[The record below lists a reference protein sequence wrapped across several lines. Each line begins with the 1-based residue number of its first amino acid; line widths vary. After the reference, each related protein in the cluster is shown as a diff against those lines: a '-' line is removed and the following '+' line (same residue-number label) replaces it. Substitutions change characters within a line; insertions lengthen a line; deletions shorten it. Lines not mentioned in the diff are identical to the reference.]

1 MKSIKILSLLMALI
15 MLVGVFAA
23 CTKDPV
29 NDPDNKPTD
38 NATGDNNKP
47 TDDGKNP
54 NPDEGFVADGKDY
67 TYTTGTTA
75 LGTNWNPHAWETN
88 ADQSMLS
95 YVSSPFVDMSILDS
109 ENGVYQWV
117 YEMATSIKDVTKDH
131 QGDLDKYGSTL
142 PAGAE
147 TSADVEAGFV
157 FEIALNPDAAWETGE
172 KITADDYI
180 ESMKRLLDS
189 KMRNYRA
196 NLYIAGESA
205 LAGGAAFY
213 NSEAPIYAPIIT
225 YVPTGVEG
233 EDDVRTEAVDPST
246 VTPLL
251 NLTTE
256 DMTMASYSFTFM
268 LDYAVD
274 KDLYKKLG
282 EQANAYGYIA
292 VTDENYNDVVTICD
306 QYLAAFGMTIYNVDE
321 EGNPI
326 LDADGNKTVN
336 VEYLEEFFF
345 YFTETYG
352 DKVEYDAVG
361 CYKVDDYTIRYV
373 TQTYIGINYFLTSCT
388 DTWLVYTKLYD
399 ELKDDSGELVT
410 TTYATSKETTM
421 SYGTYR
427 MESLEKDKQ
436 AVFVRNEKW
445 YGWETDKNGNL
456 YSFTNF
462 EVDGEKRQQY
472 KTTKIVINVMD
483 EAAMKQAFLK
493 GDLSDW
499 SPSAEELS
507 TYALSDQLYKVDET
521 YTMSFFFN
529 TNLDMLK
536 TMDESKGNTNSVVLS
551 NETFRKAF
559 SLAIDRA
566 EFVTA
571 TQGYKPAFSLMN
583 SLYYYDIYDDDK
595 EDGIEGANTN
605 YRLTDQ
611 AMQAIVNLYGV
622 KYGEGTPYATL
633 KDAHDSITGYNLT
646 EAKKLMATAL
656 EELVAAG
663 LYNKGEEIKIL
674 IGWAKGALTSDD
686 NKQVE
691 LMNKYINQAA
701 SEAGFGKITLEAVGN
716 ITDRYND
723 VPAGN
728 YAIGY
733 GAWGGAAFY
742 PFRNFQ
748 VYMDPDQY
756 DINEAA
762 NYNPRVDTITLTV
775 DGKEVTK
782 TWQEWSNSMIGSGE
796 FAAASSA
803 TKLDITAQLE
813 EAFLK
818 TYYRIPLCAST
829 ICSMLSYQCKYYTED
844 YNIMY
849 GFGGMRLMDYTL
861 DDVEWAK
868 WADAKVAENG
878 EIDYQ

>member
-1 MKSIKILSLLMALI
+1 
-15 MLVGVFAA
+15 
-23 CTKDPV
+23 
-29 NDPDNKPTD
+29 
-38 NATGDNNKP
+38 
-47 TDDGKNP
+47 
-54 NPDEGFVADGKDY
+54 
-67 TYTTGTTA
+67 
-75 LGTNWNPHAWETN
+75 
-88 ADQSMLS
+88 
-95 YVSSPFVDMSILDS
+95 MSILDS

-131 QGDLDKYGSTL
+131 QDDLTKYGSTL

-147 TSADVEAGFV
+147 TVADVEAGFV
-157 FEIALNPDAAWETGE
+157 FEIALNPKAAWQNGD

-196 NLYIAGESA
+196 NLYISGESA

-213 NSEAPIYAPIIT
+213 NSEAPIYAPV
-225 YVPTGVEG
+225 VPAYG
-233 EDDVRTEAVDPST
+233 EDDTPDYSFDLDKAITDGTLYVN
-246 VTPLL
+246 VTSDQMTLYNMSLTALNDTYLGDADMKALFKGLAEDSNPYGYTKVTAENKDAIFGAITKLL
-251 NLTTE
+251 NNV
-256 DMTMASYSFTFM
+256 F
-268 LDYAVD
+268 
-274 KDLYKKLG
+274 G
-282 EQANAYGYIA
+282 I
-292 VTDENYNDVVTICD
+292 TDEATCANYVKEALFYYTNT
-306 QYLAAFGMTIYNVDE
+306 FGE
-321 EGNPI
+321 
-326 LDADGNKTVN
+326 
-336 VEYLEEFFF
+336 
-345 YFTETYG
+345 
-352 DKVEYDAVG
+352 KVEYDTVG

-373 TQTYIGINYFLTSCT
+373 TQNYIGINYFLTSCT
-388 DTWLVYTKLYD
+388 DTWLVYTELYD
-399 ELKDDSGELVT
+399 SLKDTTGELVT
-410 TTYATSKETTM
+410 TTYGTSLDTTM
-421 SYGTYR
+421 SYGTYK
-427 MESLEKDKQ
+427 MESLEKGKQ
-436 AVFVRNEKW
+436 VVFVRNENW
-445 YGWETDKNGNL
+445 YGWEKDKNGNL

-472 KTTKIVINVMD
+472 KTTKIVIDVMD
-483 EAAMKQAFLK
+483 ETAMKQLFLK
-493 GDLSDW
+493 GQLSDW
-499 SPSAEELS
+499 SPSADELS
-507 TYALSDQLYKVDET
+507 KYTLSDNLYKVDET

-529 TNLDMLK
+529 TNLEHLK
-536 TMDESKGNTNSVVLS
+536 EMDASKGNTNSVVLS

-571 TQGYKPAFSLMN
+571 TQAYKPAFSLMN

-595 EDGIEGANTN
+595 EDGIDGANTN
-605 YRLTDQ
+605 YRLTEQ

-633 KDAHDSITGYNLT
+633 KEAHDSITGYNLT
-646 EAKKLMATAL
+646 EAKALMATAL

-663 LYNKGEEIKIL
+663 LYTKGAEIKIK

-691 LMNKYINQAA
+691 LMNKYINAAA

-716 ITDRYND
+716 IESRYD
-723 VPAGN
+723 EVPAGN

-762 NYNPRVDTITLTV
+762 NYDPTVEKITLTV
-775 DGKEVTK
+775 NGEEVTM
-782 TWQEWSNSMIGSGE
+782 TWQEWSNCMIGNGAY
-796 FAAASSA
+796 AAAPNA

-829 ICSMLSYQCKYYTED
+829 ICSMLSFQCEYYTEE

-849 GFGGMRLMDYTL
+849 GFGGMRLMDYKL
-861 DDVEWAK
+861 DDAAWKTWV
-868 WADAKVAENG
+868 DAQIAENG
-878 EIDYQ
+878 ELDYE

>member
-1 MKSIKILSLLMALI
+1 MKSIKILSLLMAII

-23 CTKDPV
+23 CTKT
-29 NDPDNKPTD
+29 PDENKPTD
-38 NATGDNNKP
+38 KATENNKP
-47 TDDGKNP
+47 TDDGNTP

-67 TYTTGTTA
+67 TYKTATTA
-75 LGTNWNPHAWETN
+75 LGTNWNPHTWDTN

-131 QGDLDKYGSTL
+131 QDDLTKYGSTL

-147 TSADVEAGFV
+147 TVADVEAGFV
-157 FEIALNPDAAWETGE
+157 FEIALNPKAAWQNGD

-196 NLYIAGESA
+196 NLYISGESA

-213 NSEAPIYAPIIT
+213 NSEAPIYAPV
-225 YVPTGVEG
+225 VPAYG
-233 EDDVRTEAVDPST
+233 EDDTPDYSFDLDKAITDGTLYVN
-246 VTPLL
+246 VTSDQMTLYNMSLTALNDNYLGDADMKALFKGLAEDSNPYGYTKVTAENKDAIFGAITKLL
-251 NLTTE
+251 NNVF
-256 DMTMASYSFTFM
+256 S
-268 LDYAVD
+268 
-274 KDLYKKLG
+274 
-282 EQANAYGYIA
+282 I
-292 VTDENYNDVVTICD
+292 TDEATCANYVKEALFYYTNT
-306 QYLAAFGMTIYNVDE
+306 FGE
-321 EGNPI
+321 
-326 LDADGNKTVN
+326 
-336 VEYLEEFFF
+336 
-345 YFTETYG
+345 
-352 DKVEYDAVG
+352 KVEYDTVG

-373 TQTYIGINYFLTSCT
+373 TQNYIGINYFLTSCT
-388 DTWLVYTKLYD
+388 DTWLVYTELYD
-399 ELKDDSGELVT
+399 SLKDTTGELVT
-410 TTYATSKETTM
+410 TTYGTSLDTTM
-421 SYGTYR
+421 SYGTYK
-427 MESLEKDKQ
+427 MESLEKGKQ
-436 AVFVRNEKW
+436 VVFVRNENW
-445 YGWETDKNGNL
+445 YGWEKDKNGNL

-472 KTTKIVINVMD
+472 KTTKIVIDVMD
-483 EAAMKQAFLK
+483 ETAMKQLFLK
-493 GDLSDW
+493 GQLSDW
-499 SPSAEELS
+499 SPSADELS
-507 TYALSDQLYKVDET
+507 KYTLSDNLYKVDET

-529 TNLDMLK
+529 TNLEHLK
-536 TMDESKGNTNSVVLS
+536 EMDASKGNTNSVVLS

-571 TQGYKPAFSLMN
+571 TQAYKPAFSLMN

-595 EDGIEGANTN
+595 EDGIDGANTN
-605 YRLTDQ
+605 YRLTEQ

-633 KDAHDSITGYNLT
+633 KEAHDSITGYNLT
-646 EAKKLMATAL
+646 EAKALMATAL

-663 LYNKGEEIKIL
+663 LYTKGAEIKIK

-691 LMNKYINQAA
+691 LMNNYINAAA

-716 ITDRYND
+716 IESRYD
-723 VPAGN
+723 EVPAGN

-762 NYNPRVDTITLTV
+762 NYDPTVEKITLTV
-775 DGKEVTK
+775 NGEEVTM
-782 TWQEWSNSMIGSGE
+782 TWQEWSNCMIGNGAY
-796 FAAASSA
+796 AAAPNA

-829 ICSMLSYQCKYYTED
+829 ICSMLSFQCEYYTEE

-849 GFGGMRLMDYTL
+849 GFGGMRLMDYKL
-861 DDVEWAK
+861 DDAAWKTWV
-868 WADAKVAENG
+868 DAQIAENG
-878 EIDYQ
+878 ELDYE

>member
-1 MKSIKILSLLMALI
+1 MKSIKILSLLMAII

-23 CTKDPV
+23 CTKT
-29 NDPDNKPTD
+29 NEENKPTD
-38 NATGDNNKP
+38 KATENNKP
-47 TDDGKNP
+47 TDDGNNP

-67 TYTTGTTA
+67 TYKTATTA
-75 LGTNWNPHAWETN
+75 LGTNWNPHTWDTN

-131 QGDLDKYGSTL
+131 QDDLTKYGSTL

-147 TSADVEAGFV
+147 TVADVEAGFV
-157 FEIALNPDAAWETGE
+157 FEIALNPKAAWQNGD

-196 NLYIAGESA
+196 NLYISGESA

-213 NSEAPIYAPIIT
+213 NSEAPIYAPV
-225 YVPTGVEG
+225 VPAYG
-233 EDDVRTEAVDPST
+233 EDDTPDYSFDLDKAITDGTLYVN
-246 VTPLL
+246 VTSDQMTLYNMSLTALNDTYLGDADMKALFKGLAEDSNPYGYTKVTAENKDAIFGAITKLL
-251 NLTTE
+251 NNV
-256 DMTMASYSFTFM
+256 F
-268 LDYAVD
+268 
-274 KDLYKKLG
+274 G
-282 EQANAYGYIA
+282 I
-292 VTDENYNDVVTICD
+292 TDEATCANYVKEALFYYTNT
-306 QYLAAFGMTIYNVDE
+306 FGE
-321 EGNPI
+321 
-326 LDADGNKTVN
+326 
-336 VEYLEEFFF
+336 
-345 YFTETYG
+345 
-352 DKVEYDAVG
+352 KVEYDTVG

-373 TQTYIGINYFLTSCT
+373 TQNYIGINYFLTSCT
-388 DTWLVYTKLYD
+388 DTWLVYTELYD
-399 ELKDDSGELVT
+399 SLKDTTGELVT
-410 TTYATSKETTM
+410 TTYGTSLDTTM
-421 SYGTYR
+421 SYGTYK
-427 MESLEKDKQ
+427 MESLEKGKQ
-436 AVFVRNEKW
+436 VVFVRNENW
-445 YGWETDKNGNL
+445 YGWEKDKNGNL

-472 KTTKIVINVMD
+472 KTTKIVIDVMD
-483 EAAMKQAFLK
+483 ETAMKQLFLK
-493 GDLSDW
+493 GQLSDW
-499 SPSAEELS
+499 SPSADELS
-507 TYALSDQLYKVDET
+507 KYTLSDNLYKVDET

-529 TNLDMLK
+529 TNLDHLK
-536 TMDESKGNTNSVVLS
+536 EMDASKGNTNSVVLS

-571 TQGYKPAFSLMN
+571 TQAYKPAFSLMN

-595 EDGIEGANTN
+595 EDGVEGANTN
-605 YRLTDQ
+605 YRLTEQ

-633 KDAHDSITGYNLT
+633 KEAHDSITGYNLT
-646 EAKKLMATAL
+646 EAKALMATAL

-663 LYNKGEEIKIL
+663 LYTKGAEIKIK

-691 LMNKYINQAA
+691 LMNKYINAAA

-716 ITDRYND
+716 IESRYD
-723 VPAGN
+723 EVPAGN

-762 NYNPRVDTITLTV
+762 NYDPTVDKITLTV
-775 DGKEVTK
+775 DGEEVTM
-782 TWQEWSNSMIGSGE
+782 TWQEWSNCMIGNGAY
-796 FAAASSA
+796 AAAPNA

-829 ICSMLSYQCKYYTED
+829 ICSMLSFQCEYYTEE

-849 GFGGMRLMDYTL
+849 GFGGMRLMDYKL
-861 DDVEWAK
+861 DDAAWKTWV
-868 WADAKVAENG
+868 DAQIAENG
-878 EIDYQ
+878 ELDYE

>member
-1 MKSIKILSLLMALI
+1 MKSIKILSLLMAII

-23 CTKDPV
+23 CTKT
-29 NDPDNKPTD
+29 NEENKPTD
-38 NATGDNNKP
+38 KATENNKP
-47 TDDGKNP
+47 TDDGNTP

-67 TYTTGTTA
+67 TYKTATTA
-75 LGTNWNPHAWETN
+75 LGTNWNPHTWDTN

-131 QGDLDKYGSTL
+131 QDDLTKYGSTL

-147 TSADVEAGFV
+147 TVADVEAGFV
-157 FEIALNPDAAWETGE
+157 FEIALNPKAAWQNGD

-196 NLYIAGESA
+196 NLYISGESA

-213 NSEAPIYAPIIT
+213 NSEAPIYAPV
-225 YVPTGVEG
+225 VPAYG
-233 EDDVRTEAVDPST
+233 EDDTPDYSFDLDKAITDGTLYVN
-246 VTPLL
+246 VTSDQMTLYNMSLTALNDTYLGDADMKALFKGLAEDSNPYGYTKVTAENKDAIFGAITKLL
-251 NLTTE
+251 NNV
-256 DMTMASYSFTFM
+256 F
-268 LDYAVD
+268 
-274 KDLYKKLG
+274 G
-282 EQANAYGYIA
+282 I
-292 VTDENYNDVVTICD
+292 TDEATCANYVKEALFYYTNT
-306 QYLAAFGMTIYNVDE
+306 FGE
-321 EGNPI
+321 
-326 LDADGNKTVN
+326 
-336 VEYLEEFFF
+336 
-345 YFTETYG
+345 
-352 DKVEYDAVG
+352 KVEYDTVG

-373 TQTYIGINYFLTSCT
+373 TQNYIGINYFLTSCT
-388 DTWLVYTKLYD
+388 DTWLVYTELYD
-399 ELKDDSGELVT
+399 SLKDTTGELVT
-410 TTYATSKETTM
+410 TTYGTSLDTTM
-421 SYGTYR
+421 SYGTYK
-427 MESLEKDKQ
+427 MESLEKGKQ
-436 AVFVRNEKW
+436 VVFVRNENW
-445 YGWETDKNGNL
+445 YGWEKDKNGNL

-472 KTTKIVINVMD
+472 KTTKIVIDVMD
-483 EAAMKQAFLK
+483 ETAMKQLFLK
-493 GDLSDW
+493 GQLSDW
-499 SPSAEELS
+499 SPSADELS
-507 TYALSDQLYKVDET
+507 KYTLSDNLYKVDET

-529 TNLDMLK
+529 TNLEHLK
-536 TMDESKGNTNSVVLS
+536 EMDASKGNTNSVVLS

-571 TQGYKPAFSLMN
+571 TQAYKPAFSLMN

-595 EDGIEGANTN
+595 EDGIDGANTN
-605 YRLTDQ
+605 YRLTEQ
-611 AMQAIVNLYGV
+611 AMQALVNLYGV

-633 KDAHDSITGYNLT
+633 KEAHDSITGYNLT
-646 EAKKLMATAL
+646 EAKALMATAL

-663 LYNKGEEIKIL
+663 LYTKGAEIKIK

-691 LMNKYINQAA
+691 LMNNYINAAA

-716 ITDRYND
+716 IESRYD
-723 VPAGN
+723 EVPAGN

-762 NYNPRVDTITLTV
+762 NYDPTVEKITLTV
-775 DGKEVTK
+775 NGEEVTM
-782 TWQEWSNSMIGSGE
+782 TWQEWSNCMIGNGAY
-796 FAAASSA
+796 AAAPNA

-829 ICSMLSYQCKYYTED
+829 ICSMLSFQCEYYTEE

-849 GFGGMRLMDYTL
+849 GFGGMRLMDYKL
-861 DDVEWAK
+861 DDAAWKTWV
-868 WADAKVAENG
+868 DAQIAENG
-878 EIDYQ
+878 ELDYE

>member
-23 CTKDPV
+23 CTTDPV
-29 NDPDNKPTD
+29 DDNKPTD
-38 NATGDNNKP
+38 KATDNNNKP
-47 TDDGKNP
+47 TDDGNNP

-75 LGTNWNPHAWETN
+75 LGTNWNPHTWDTN

-131 QGDLDKYGSTL
+131 QDDLTKYGSTL

-147 TSADVEAGFV
+147 TVADVEEGFV
-157 FEIALNPDAAWETGE
+157 FEIALNPDAAWQNGE

-189 KMRNYRA
+189 KMKNYRA
-196 NLYIAGESA
+196 NLYISGESA

-213 NSEAPIYAPIIT
+213 SSESPIYAPIIT

-233 EDDVRTEAVDPST
+233 EDDVRTESVDPST

-256 DMTMASYSFTFM
+256 GMTMAGYSFTFM
-268 LDYAVD
+268 LDYYVD
-274 KDLYKKLG
+274 EELYKKLG

-292 VTDENYNDVVTICD
+292 VTEENYNDVVTICD
-306 QYLAAFGMTIYNVDE
+306 QYLAAFGMTIYNLDE
-321 EGNPI
+321 EKNPI

-336 VEYLEEFFF
+336 VEYLEEFYF

-352 DKVEYDAVG
+352 DKVEYDTVG

-373 TQTYIGINYFLTSCT
+373 TQNYIGFNYFLTSCT

-399 ELKDDSGELVT
+399 ELKDTTGELVT
-410 TTYATSKETTM
+410 TTYGTSLETTM
-421 SYGTYR
+421 SYGTYK

-436 AVFVRNEKW
+436 VIFVRNENW
-445 YGWETDKNGNL
+445 YGWEKDKNGNL

-507 TYALSDQLYKVDET
+507 TYSLSDQLYKVDET

-529 TNLDMLK
+529 TNLEMLK
-536 TMDESKGNTNSVVLS
+536 TMDASKGNTNSVVLS

-571 TQGYKPAFSLMN
+571 TQAYKPAFSLMN

-595 EDGIEGANTN
+595 EDGIDGPNTN
-605 YRLTDQ
+605 YRLTDE

-646 EAKKLMATAL
+646 EAKALMATAL

-663 LYNKGEEIKIL
+663 LYTKGAEIKIL

-686 NKQVE
+686 NKQLE
-691 LMNKYINQAA
+691 LMNKYINAAA

-716 ITDRYND
+716 IDNRYD
-723 VPAGN
+723 AVPAGE

-762 NYNPRVDTITLTV
+762 NYDPTVDTVTLTV

-782 TWQEWSNSMIGSGE
+782 TWQAWSNSMIGNGDY
-796 FAAASSA
+796 AAAPTA
-803 TKLDITAQLE
+803 TKLAITAQLE

-818 TYYRIPLCAST
+818 TYYRIPLCATT
-829 ICSMLSYQCKYYTED
+829 ICSMLSFQCSYYTED

-849 GFGGMRLMDYTL
+849 GFGGMRLMDYKL
-861 DDVEWAK
+861 DDVAWKA
-868 WADAKVAENG
+868 WVAENAVDG
-878 EIDYQ
+878 ELDYQ

>member
-1 MKSIKILSLLMALI
+1 MKSIKILSLLMAII

-29 NDPDNKPTD
+29 DDPDDSNK
-38 NATGDNNKP
+38 ATENNKP
-47 TDDGKNP
+47 TDDGNTP

-67 TYTTGTTA
+67 TYKTATTA
-75 LGTNWNPHAWETN
+75 LGTNWNPHTWDTN

-131 QGDLDKYGSTL
+131 QDDLTKYGSTL

-147 TSADVEAGFV
+147 TVADVEAGFV
-157 FEIALNPDAAWETGE
+157 FEIALNPKAAWQNGD

-196 NLYIAGESA
+196 NLYISGESA

-213 NSEAPIYAPIIT
+213 NSEAPIYAPV
-225 YVPTGVEG
+225 VPAYG
-233 EDDVRTEAVDPST
+233 EDDTPDYSFDLDKAITDGTLYVN
-246 VTPLL
+246 VTSDQMTLYNMSLTALNDTYLGDADMKALFKGLAEDSNPYGYTKVTAENKDAIFGAITKLL
-251 NLTTE
+251 NNVF
-256 DMTMASYSFTFM
+256 S
-268 LDYAVD
+268 
-274 KDLYKKLG
+274 
-282 EQANAYGYIA
+282 I
-292 VTDENYNDVVTICD
+292 TDEATCANYVKEALFYYTNT
-306 QYLAAFGMTIYNVDE
+306 FGE
-321 EGNPI
+321 
-326 LDADGNKTVN
+326 
-336 VEYLEEFFF
+336 
-345 YFTETYG
+345 
-352 DKVEYDAVG
+352 KVEYDTVG

-373 TQTYIGINYFLTSCT
+373 TQNYIGINYFLTSCT
-388 DTWLVYTKLYD
+388 DTWLVYTELYD
-399 ELKDDSGELVT
+399 SLKDTTGELVT
-410 TTYATSKETTM
+410 TTYGTSLDTTM
-421 SYGTYR
+421 SYGTYK
-427 MESLEKDKQ
+427 MESLEKGKQ
-436 AVFVRNEKW
+436 VVFVRNENW
-445 YGWETDKNGNL
+445 YGWEKDKNGNL

-472 KTTKIVINVMD
+472 KTTKIVIDVMD
-483 EAAMKQAFLK
+483 ETAMKQLFLK
-493 GDLSDW
+493 GQLSDW
-499 SPSAEELS
+499 SPSADELS
-507 TYALSDQLYKVDET
+507 KYTLSDNLYKVDET

-529 TNLDMLK
+529 TNLEHLK
-536 TMDESKGNTNSVVLS
+536 EMDASKGNTNSVVLS

-571 TQGYKPAFSLMN
+571 TQAYKPAFSLMN

-595 EDGIEGANTN
+595 EDGIDGANTN
-605 YRLTDQ
+605 YRLTEQ

-633 KDAHDSITGYNLT
+633 KEAHDSITGYNLT
-646 EAKKLMATAL
+646 EAKALMATAL

-663 LYNKGEEIKIL
+663 LYTKGAEIKIK

-691 LMNKYINQAA
+691 LMNKYINAAA

-716 ITDRYND
+716 IESRYD
-723 VPAGN
+723 EVPAGN

-762 NYNPRVDTITLTV
+762 NYDPTVEKITLTV
-775 DGKEVTK
+775 NGEEVTM
-782 TWQEWSNSMIGSGE
+782 TWQEWSNCMIGNGAY
-796 FAAASSA
+796 AAAPNA
-803 TKLDITAQLE
+803 TKLSITAQLE

-829 ICSMLSYQCKYYTED
+829 ICSMLSFQCEYYTEE

-849 GFGGMRLMDYTL
+849 GFGGMRLMDYKL
-861 DDVEWAK
+861 DDVEWK
-868 WADAKVAENG
+868 NWVDAQIAENG
-878 EIDYQ
+878 ELDYE

>member
-1 MKSIKILSLLMALI
+1 MKSIKILSLLMAII

-23 CTKDPV
+23 CTKT
-29 NDPDNKPTD
+29 NEENKPTD
-38 NATGDNNKP
+38 KATENNKP
-47 TDDGKNP
+47 TDDGNNP

-67 TYTTGTTA
+67 TYKTATTA
-75 LGTNWNPHAWETN
+75 LGTNWNPHTWDTN

-131 QGDLDKYGSTL
+131 QDDLTKYGSTL

-147 TSADVEAGFV
+147 TVADVEAGFV
-157 FEIALNPDAAWETGE
+157 FEIALNPKAAWQNGD

-196 NLYIAGESA
+196 NLYISGESA

-213 NSEAPIYAPIIT
+213 NSEAPIYAPV
-225 YVPTGVEG
+225 VPAYG
-233 EDDVRTEAVDPST
+233 EDDTPDYSFDLDKAITDGTLYVN
-246 VTPLL
+246 VTSDQMTLYNMSLTALNDTYLGDADMKALFKGLAEDSNPYGYTKVTAENKDAIFGAITKLL
-251 NLTTE
+251 NNVF
-256 DMTMASYSFTFM
+256 S
-268 LDYAVD
+268 
-274 KDLYKKLG
+274 
-282 EQANAYGYIA
+282 I
-292 VTDENYNDVVTICD
+292 TDEATCANYVKEALFYYTNT
-306 QYLAAFGMTIYNVDE
+306 FGE
-321 EGNPI
+321 
-326 LDADGNKTVN
+326 
-336 VEYLEEFFF
+336 
-345 YFTETYG
+345 
-352 DKVEYDAVG
+352 KVEYDTVG

-373 TQTYIGINYFLTSCT
+373 TQNYIGINYFLTSCT
-388 DTWLVYTKLYD
+388 DTWLVYTELYD
-399 ELKDDSGELVT
+399 SLKDTTGELVT
-410 TTYATSKETTM
+410 TTYGTSLDTTM
-421 SYGTYR
+421 SYGTYK
-427 MESLEKDKQ
+427 MESLEKGKQ
-436 AVFVRNEKW
+436 VVFVRNENW
-445 YGWETDKNGNL
+445 YGWEKDKNGNL

-472 KTTKIVINVMD
+472 KTTKIVIDVMD
-483 EAAMKQAFLK
+483 ETAMKQLFLK
-493 GDLSDW
+493 GQLSDW
-499 SPSAEELS
+499 SPSADELS
-507 TYALSDQLYKVDET
+507 KYTLSDNLYKVDET

-529 TNLDMLK
+529 TNLDHLK
-536 TMDESKGNTNSVVLS
+536 EMDASKGNTNSVVLS

-571 TQGYKPAFSLMN
+571 TQAYKPAFSLMN

-595 EDGIEGANTN
+595 EDGVEGANTN
-605 YRLTDQ
+605 YRLTEQ

-633 KDAHDSITGYNLT
+633 KEAHDSITGYNLT
-646 EAKKLMATAL
+646 EAKALMATAL

-663 LYNKGEEIKIL
+663 LYTKGAEIKIK

-691 LMNKYINQAA
+691 LMNNYINAAA

-716 ITDRYND
+716 IESRYD
-723 VPAGN
+723 EVPAGN

-762 NYNPRVDTITLTV
+762 NYDPTVDKITLTV
-775 DGKEVTK
+775 DGEEVTM
-782 TWQEWSNSMIGSGE
+782 TWQEWSNCMIGNGAY
-796 FAAASSA
+796 AAAPNA

-829 ICSMLSYQCKYYTED
+829 ICSMLSFQCEYYTEE

-849 GFGGMRLMDYTL
+849 GFGGMRLMDYKL
-861 DDVEWAK
+861 DDAAWKTWV
-868 WADAKVAENG
+868 DAQIAENG
-878 EIDYQ
+878 ELDYE

>member
-1 MKSIKILSLLMALI
+1 MKSIKILSLLMAII

-23 CTKDPV
+23 CTKT
-29 NDPDNKPTD
+29 NEENKPTD
-38 NATGDNNKP
+38 KATENNKP
-47 TDDGKNP
+47 TDDGNTN

-67 TYTTGTTA
+67 TYKTATTA
-75 LGTNWNPHAWETN
+75 LGTNWNPHTWEEN

-131 QGDLDKYGSTL
+131 QDDLTKYGSTL

-147 TSADVEAGFV
+147 TVADVEAGFV
-157 FEIALNPDAAWETGE
+157 FEIALNPKAAWQNGD

-196 NLYIAGESA
+196 NLYISGESA

-213 NSEAPIYAPIIT
+213 NSEAPIYAPV
-225 YVPTGVEG
+225 VPAYG
-233 EDDVRTEAVDPST
+233 EDDTPDYSFDLDKAITDGTLYVN
-246 VTPLL
+246 VTSDQMTLYNMSLTALNDTYLGDADMKALFKGLAEDSNPYGYTKVTAENKDAIFGAITKLL
-251 NLTTE
+251 NNV
-256 DMTMASYSFTFM
+256 F
-268 LDYAVD
+268 
-274 KDLYKKLG
+274 G
-282 EQANAYGYIA
+282 I
-292 VTDENYNDVVTICD
+292 TDEATCANYVKEALFYYTNT
-306 QYLAAFGMTIYNVDE
+306 FGE
-321 EGNPI
+321 
-326 LDADGNKTVN
+326 
-336 VEYLEEFFF
+336 
-345 YFTETYG
+345 
-352 DKVEYDAVG
+352 KVEYDTVG

-373 TQTYIGINYFLTSCT
+373 TQNYIGINYFLTSCT
-388 DTWLVYTKLYD
+388 DTWLVYTELYD
-399 ELKDDSGELVT
+399 SLKDTTGELVT
-410 TTYATSKETTM
+410 TTYGTSLDTTM
-421 SYGTYR
+421 SYGTYK
-427 MESLEKDKQ
+427 MESLEKGKQ
-436 AVFVRNEKW
+436 VVFVRNENW
-445 YGWETDKNGNL
+445 YGWEKDKNGNL

-472 KTTKIVINVMD
+472 KTTKIVIDVMD
-483 EAAMKQAFLK
+483 ETAMKQLFLK
-493 GDLSDW
+493 GQLSDW
-499 SPSAEELS
+499 SPSADELS
-507 TYALSDQLYKVDET
+507 KYTLSDNLYKVDET

-529 TNLDMLK
+529 TNLEHLK
-536 TMDESKGNTNSVVLS
+536 EMDASKGNTNSVVLS

-571 TQGYKPAFSLMN
+571 TQAYKPAFSLMN

-595 EDGIEGANTN
+595 EDGIDGANTN
-605 YRLTDQ
+605 YRLTEQ

-633 KDAHDSITGYNLT
+633 KEAHDSITGYNLT
-646 EAKKLMATAL
+646 EAKALMATAL

-663 LYNKGEEIKIL
+663 LYTKGAEIKIK

-691 LMNKYINQAA
+691 LMNKYINAAA

-716 ITDRYND
+716 IESRYD
-723 VPAGN
+723 EVPAGN

-762 NYNPRVDTITLTV
+762 NYDPTVEKITLTV
-775 DGKEVTK
+775 NGEEVTM
-782 TWQEWSNSMIGSGE
+782 TWQEWSNCMIGNGAY
-796 FAAASSA
+796 AAAPNA

-829 ICSMLSYQCKYYTED
+829 ICSMLSFQCEYYTEE

-849 GFGGMRLMDYTL
+849 GFGGMRLMDYKL
-861 DDVEWAK
+861 DDAAWKTWV
-868 WADAKVAENG
+868 DAQIAENG
-878 EIDYQ
+878 ELDYE

>member
-1 MKSIKILSLLMALI
+1 MKSIKILSLLMAII

-23 CTKDPV
+23 CTKT
-29 NDPDNKPTD
+29 NEENKPTD
-38 NATGDNNKP
+38 KATENNKP
-47 TDDGKNP
+47 TDDGNTP

-67 TYTTGTTA
+67 TYKTATTA
-75 LGTNWNPHAWETN
+75 LGTNWNPHTWDTN

-131 QGDLDKYGSTL
+131 QDDLTKYGSTL

-147 TSADVEAGFV
+147 TVADVEAGFV
-157 FEIALNPDAAWETGE
+157 FEIALNPKAAWQNGD

-213 NSEAPIYAPIIT
+213 NSEAPIYAPV
-225 YVPTGVEG
+225 VPAYG
-233 EDDVRTEAVDPST
+233 EDDTPDYSFDLDKAITDGTLYVN
-246 VTPLL
+246 VTSDQMTLYNMSLTALNDTYLGDADMKALFKGLAEDSNPYGYTKVTAENKDAIFGAITKLL
-251 NLTTE
+251 NNV
-256 DMTMASYSFTFM
+256 F
-268 LDYAVD
+268 
-274 KDLYKKLG
+274 G
-282 EQANAYGYIA
+282 I
-292 VTDENYNDVVTICD
+292 TDEATCANYVKEALFYYTNT
-306 QYLAAFGMTIYNVDE
+306 FGE
-321 EGNPI
+321 
-326 LDADGNKTVN
+326 
-336 VEYLEEFFF
+336 
-345 YFTETYG
+345 
-352 DKVEYDAVG
+352 KVEYDTVG

-373 TQTYIGINYFLTSCT
+373 TQNYIGINYFLTSCT

-399 ELKDDSGELVT
+399 ELKDTTGELVT
-410 TTYATSKETTM
+410 TTYGTSLDTTM
-421 SYGTYR
+421 SYGTYK
-427 MESLEKDKQ
+427 MESLEKGKQ
-436 AVFVRNEKW
+436 VVFVRNENW
-445 YGWETDKNGNL
+445 YGWEKDKNGNL

-472 KTTKIVINVMD
+472 KTTKIVIDVMD
-483 EAAMKQAFLK
+483 ETAMKQLFLK
-493 GDLSDW
+493 GQLSDW
-499 SPSAEELS
+499 SPSADELS
-507 TYALSDQLYKVDET
+507 KYTLSDNLYKVDET

-529 TNLDMLK
+529 TNLEHLK
-536 TMDESKGNTNSVVLS
+536 EMDASKGNTNSVVLS

-571 TQGYKPAFSLMN
+571 TQAYKPAFSLMN

-595 EDGIEGANTN
+595 EDGIDGANTN
-605 YRLTDQ
+605 YRLTEQ

-633 KDAHDSITGYNLT
+633 KEAHDSITGYNLT
-646 EAKKLMATAL
+646 EAKALMATAL

-663 LYNKGEEIKIL
+663 LYTKGAEIKIK

-691 LMNKYINQAA
+691 LMNKYINAAA

-716 ITDRYND
+716 IDNRYEA
-723 VPAGN
+723 VPAGE

-762 NYNPRVDTITLTV
+762 NYDPTVEKITLTV
-775 DGKEVTK
+775 NGEEVTM
-782 TWQEWSNSMIGSGE
+782 TWQEWSNCMIGNGAY
-796 FAAASSA
+796 AAAPNA

-829 ICSMLSYQCKYYTED
+829 ICSMLSFQCEYYTEE

-849 GFGGMRLMDYTL
+849 GFGGMRLMDYKL
-861 DDVEWAK
+861 DDAAWKTWV
-868 WADAKVAENG
+868 DAQIAENG
-878 EIDYQ
+878 ELDYE

>member
-1 MKSIKILSLLMALI
+1 MKSIKILSLLMAII

-23 CTKDPV
+23 CTKT
-29 NDPDNKPTD
+29 NEENKPTD
-38 NATGDNNKP
+38 KATENNKP
-47 TDDGKNP
+47 TDDGNTP

-67 TYTTGTTA
+67 TYKTATTA
-75 LGTNWNPHAWETN
+75 LGTNWNPHTWDTN

-131 QGDLDKYGSTL
+131 QDDLTKYGSTL

-147 TSADVEAGFV
+147 TVADVEAGFV
-157 FEIALNPDAAWETGE
+157 FEIALNPKAAWQNGD

-196 NLYIAGESA
+196 NLYISGESA

-213 NSEAPIYAPIIT
+213 NSEAPIYAPV
-225 YVPTGVEG
+225 VPAYG
-233 EDDVRTEAVDPST
+233 EDDTPDYSFDLDKAITDGTLYVN
-246 VTPLL
+246 VTSDQMTLYNMSLTALNDTYLGDADMKALFKGLAEDSNPYGYTKVTAENKDAIFGAITKLL
-251 NLTTE
+251 NNV
-256 DMTMASYSFTFM
+256 F
-268 LDYAVD
+268 
-274 KDLYKKLG
+274 G
-282 EQANAYGYIA
+282 I
-292 VTDENYNDVVTICD
+292 TDEATCANYVKEALFYYTNT
-306 QYLAAFGMTIYNVDE
+306 FGE
-321 EGNPI
+321 
-326 LDADGNKTVN
+326 
-336 VEYLEEFFF
+336 
-345 YFTETYG
+345 
-352 DKVEYDAVG
+352 KVEYDTVG

-373 TQTYIGINYFLTSCT
+373 TQNYIGINYFLTSCT
-388 DTWLVYTKLYD
+388 DTWLVYTELYD
-399 ELKDDSGELVT
+399 SLKDTTGELVT
-410 TTYATSKETTM
+410 TTYGTSLDTTM
-421 SYGTYR
+421 SYGTYK
-427 MESLEKDKQ
+427 MESLEKGKQ
-436 AVFVRNEKW
+436 VVFVRNENW
-445 YGWETDKNGNL
+445 YGWEKDKNGNL

-472 KTTKIVINVMD
+472 KTTKIVIDVMD
-483 EAAMKQAFLK
+483 ETAMKQLFLK
-493 GDLSDW
+493 GQLSDW
-499 SPSAEELS
+499 SPSADELS
-507 TYALSDQLYKVDET
+507 KYTLSDNLYKVDET

-529 TNLDMLK
+529 TNLEHLK
-536 TMDESKGNTNSVVLS
+536 EMDASKGNTNSVVLS

-571 TQGYKPAFSLMN
+571 TQAYKPAFSLMN

-595 EDGIEGANTN
+595 EDGIDGANTN
-605 YRLTDQ
+605 YRLTEQ

-633 KDAHDSITGYNLT
+633 KEAHDSITGYNLT
-646 EAKKLMATAL
+646 EAKALMATAL

-663 LYNKGEEIKIL
+663 LYTKGAEIKIK

-691 LMNKYINQAA
+691 LMNNYINAAA

-716 ITDRYND
+716 IESRYD
-723 VPAGN
+723 EVPAGN

-762 NYNPRVDTITLTV
+762 NYDPTVEKITLTV
-775 DGKEVTK
+775 NGEEVTM
-782 TWQEWSNSMIGSGE
+782 TWQEWSNCMIGNGAY
-796 FAAASSA
+796 AAAPNA

-829 ICSMLSYQCKYYTED
+829 ICSMLSFQCEYYTEE

-849 GFGGMRLMDYTL
+849 GFGGMRLMDYKL
-861 DDVEWAK
+861 DDAAWKTWV
-868 WADAKVAENG
+868 DAQIAENG
-878 EIDYQ
+878 ELDYE

>member
-1 MKSIKILSLLMALI
+1 MKSIKILSLLMAII

-23 CTKDPV
+23 CTKT
-29 NDPDNKPTD
+29 NEENKPTD
-38 NATGDNNKP
+38 KATENNKP
-47 TDDGKNP
+47 TDDGNTP

-67 TYTTGTTA
+67 TYKTATTA
-75 LGTNWNPHAWETN
+75 LGTNWNPHTWDTN

-131 QGDLDKYGSTL
+131 QDDLTKYGSTL

-147 TSADVEAGFV
+147 TVADVEAGFV
-157 FEIALNPDAAWETGE
+157 FEIALNPKAAWQNGD

-213 NSEAPIYAPIIT
+213 NSEAPIYAPV
-225 YVPTGVEG
+225 VPAYG
-233 EDDVRTEAVDPST
+233 EDDTPDYSFDLDKAITDGTLYVN
-246 VTPLL
+246 VTSDQMTLYNMSLTALNDTYLGDADMKALFKGLAEDSNPYGYTKVTAENKDAIFGAITKLL
-251 NLTTE
+251 NNV
-256 DMTMASYSFTFM
+256 F
-268 LDYAVD
+268 
-274 KDLYKKLG
+274 G
-282 EQANAYGYIA
+282 I
-292 VTDENYNDVVTICD
+292 TDEATCANYVKEALFYYTNT
-306 QYLAAFGMTIYNVDE
+306 FGE
-321 EGNPI
+321 
-326 LDADGNKTVN
+326 
-336 VEYLEEFFF
+336 
-345 YFTETYG
+345 
-352 DKVEYDAVG
+352 KVEYDTVG

-373 TQTYIGINYFLTSCT
+373 TQNYIGINYFLTSCT

-399 ELKDDSGELVT
+399 ELKDTTGELVT
-410 TTYATSKETTM
+410 TTYGTSLDTTM
-421 SYGTYR
+421 SYGTYK
-427 MESLEKDKQ
+427 MESLEKGKQ
-436 AVFVRNEKW
+436 VVFVRNENW
-445 YGWETDKNGNL
+445 YGWEKDKNGNL

-472 KTTKIVINVMD
+472 KTTKIVIDVMD
-483 EAAMKQAFLK
+483 ETAMKQLFLK
-493 GDLSDW
+493 GQLSDW
-499 SPSAEELS
+499 SPSADELS
-507 TYALSDQLYKVDET
+507 KYTLSDNLYKVDET

-529 TNLDMLK
+529 TNLEHLK
-536 TMDESKGNTNSVVLS
+536 EMDASKGNTNSVVLS

-571 TQGYKPAFSLMN
+571 TQAYKPAFSLMN

-595 EDGIEGANTN
+595 EDGIDGANTN
-605 YRLTDQ
+605 YRLTEQ

-633 KDAHDSITGYNLT
+633 KEAHDSITGYNLT
-646 EAKKLMATAL
+646 EAKALMATAL

-663 LYNKGEEIKIL
+663 LYTKGAEIKIK

-691 LMNKYINQAA
+691 LMNKYINAAA

-716 ITDRYND
+716 IESRYD
-723 VPAGN
+723 EVPAGN

-762 NYNPRVDTITLTV
+762 NYDPTVEKITLTV
-775 DGKEVTK
+775 NGEEVTM
-782 TWQEWSNSMIGSGE
+782 TWQEWSNCMIGNGAY
-796 FAAASSA
+796 AAAPNA

-829 ICSMLSYQCKYYTED
+829 ICSMLSFQCEYYTEE

-849 GFGGMRLMDYTL
+849 GFGGMRLMDYKL
-861 DDVEWAK
+861 DDAAWKTWV
-868 WADAKVAENG
+868 DAQIAENG
-878 EIDYQ
+878 ELDYE